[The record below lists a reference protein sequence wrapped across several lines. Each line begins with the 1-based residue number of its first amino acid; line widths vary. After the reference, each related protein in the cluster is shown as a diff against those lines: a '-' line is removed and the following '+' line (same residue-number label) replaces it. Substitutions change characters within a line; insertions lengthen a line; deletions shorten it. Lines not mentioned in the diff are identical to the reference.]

1 MKDKHIVSLLDER
14 PLTDLSGTEMSVIR
28 DHTMVCADCRHA
40 FEAAQVSVLLI
51 KERAAETFEPSPF
64 FHTRVL
70 ARFRERQAANQS
82 WAWSRMWRAAG
93 ALASSMAMTVAAL
106 AVLTVALPDNNQ
118 TSSGLETAAAVNT
131 YSAED
136 LLLNGPDGFDTQA
149 SDGSILT
156 TLYGAE
162 EEVTK

>member
-1 MKDKHIVSLLDER
+1 MKDKHIVSLLDDK
-14 PLTDLSGTEMSVIR
+14 PLTDLSETEISVIR
-28 DHTMVCADCRHA
+28 DHTIVCADCRYA

-70 ARFRERQAANQS
+70 ARLRERQAANKT
-82 WAWSRMWRAAG
+82 WAWGRMWRAAG

-106 AVLTVALPDNNQ
+106 AVLTIALPDNQ
-118 TSSGLETAAAVNT
+118 TSTGIETAAAVNT

-136 LLLNGPDGFDTQA
+136 LILNETEGIDTQA
-149 SDGSILT
+149 SDSYVLT